1 MGNDATGPRPDGA
14 TATAASR
21 AGRSVVRHL
30 TAALKSRNAARHRP
44 VDLQS
49 VQPRH
54 MGSAKSKRGVF
65 VQAHVT
71 AVCDA
76 IKEMMQ
82 SCLIRLHVI
91 SLVARP
97 PTADLS
103 HREGSPVQPLRNW
116 RRTGD
121 CSEAAAAG
129 LSGCSTPGPGRSH
142 RLKPGRPGPVQ
153 CRQRNPNEEKEG
165 ERDEGS
171 GEEQAKPELEHG
183 RFEQE

>member
-1 MGNDATGPRPDGA
+1 MIDWDQNHTVTELRLCFNTLTKAAAVGNDATGPRPDGA

-91 SLVARP
+91 SSVPRLQSKWPHRP
-97 PTADLS
+97 GRGSGRSPRGPLCRGRRS
-103 HREGSPVQPLRNW
+103 HPRPNPPGYSPLRGP
-116 RRTGD
+116 RRKYGTT
-121 CSEAAAAG
+121 A
-129 LSGCSTPGPGRSH
+129 SG
-142 RLKPGRPGPVQ
+142 
-153 CRQRNPNEEKEG
+153 
-165 ERDEGS
+165 
-171 GEEQAKPELEHG
+171 
-183 RFEQE
+183 